1 MNYGWLLV
9 GIAAA
14 ASALMTVAVYPSPFF
29 AMLQLSLTSLPL
41 FLVGLAFGSVL
52 GLASAAAAFVA
63 LVLALGLDI
72 AAYHAAMTGVP
83 ACLLIWQ
90 AERSRSDATVLLLTM
105 VAYACAMIVLAAML
119 LSGQPG
125 GMQGVIAA
133 ELQETLKAL
142 TDYAEQSGQ
151 APLPVEELGA
161 MLDQLAALFPAF
173 AAAGWVLTT
182 AVSAG
187 VAQLL
192 LRRFGR
198 AALPTPDIADL
209 KPPRWIAIVLAVVLA
224 LAYLP
229 DGIGFV
235 GRNMVP
241 VVLLVFLFAGLGV
254 VHTLA
259 RRSASGGFWL
269 GGTYALLIV
278 FSWAAA
284 AVVVLVGM
292 LDVVFD
298 FRRRAGPPPPDDE

>member
-41 FLVGLAFGSVL
+41 FLVGLAFGSVFC
-52 GLASAAAAFVA
+52 LASAAAAFVA

-72 AAYHAAMTGVP
+72 AAYHAAVTGVP
-83 ACLLIWQ
+83 ACLLVWQ
-90 AERSRSDATVLLLTM
+90 AERNRSDPTVLLLTM
-105 VAYACAMIVLAAML
+105 VGYACAAIALAAAI
-119 LSGQPG
+119 LSGHPD
-125 GMQGVIAA
+125 GMQGLIAE
-133 ELQETLKAL
+133 ELQTVVTAL
-142 TDYAEQSGQ
+142 SDFTEEAGQ
-151 APLPVEELGA
+151 PPLPIEDLRA

-173 AAAGWVLTT
+173 AACGWLLTT

-187 VAQLL
+187 VGQLL

-209 KPPRWIAIVLAVVLA
+209 KPPRWIAIALAVVLA
-224 LAYLP
+224 IAYLP
-229 DGIGFV
+229 DGIGFA

-241 VVLLVFLFAGLGV
+241 VVLLVFLFSGLGV
-254 VHTLA
+254 IHTLA

-269 GGTYALLIV
+269 GGTYALLLV

-284 AVVVLVGM
+284 AMIVLVGM

>member
-1 MNYGWLLV
+1 
-9 GIAAA
+9 
-14 ASALMTVAVYPSPFF
+14 MTVAVYPSPFF
-29 AMLQLSLTSLPL
+29 AMMQLSLTSLPL
-41 FLVGLAFGSVL
+41 FLVGLAFGSVF

-63 LVLALGLDI
+63 LSLALGLDI
-72 AAYHAAMTGVP
+72 AAYHVAMTGLP
-83 ACLLIWQ
+83 ACLLVWQ
-90 AERSRSDATVLLLTM
+90 AERSRSDPTVLMLTT
-105 VAYACAMIVLAAML
+105 VAYACVMIALAAL
-119 LSGQPG
+119 FFSGQPG
-125 GMQGVIAA
+125 GMQGAIAA

-142 TDYAEQSGQ
+142 RDFAEQSGQ
-151 APLPVEELGA
+151 APLPMDELDA
-161 MLDQLAALFPAF
+161 VLEQLASVFPAF
-173 AAAGWVLTT
+173 AAAGWMMTT

-209 KPPRWIAIVLAVVLA
+209 KPARWFTIGLAAVLVVS
-224 LAYLP
+224 YLP
-229 DGIGFV
+229 DGIGFA

-241 VVLLVFLFAGLGV
+241 VVLLLFLFSGLGV
-254 VHTLA
+254 IHTLA
-259 RRSASGGFWL
+259 RRSASGGLWL
-269 GGTYALLIV
+269 GGTYALLVV